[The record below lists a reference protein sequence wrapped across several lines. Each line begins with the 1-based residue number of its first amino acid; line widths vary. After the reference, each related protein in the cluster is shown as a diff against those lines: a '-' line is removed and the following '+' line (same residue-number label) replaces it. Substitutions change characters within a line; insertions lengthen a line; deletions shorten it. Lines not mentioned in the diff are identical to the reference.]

1 MDCLKIVGS
10 TLMIS
15 ALRTVSMAFGTE
27 LSKNYQCSTSSNVAA
42 QMAISLFAPE
52 TRDDIGELLLLQ
64 FTLS

>member
-1 MDCLKIVGS
+1 
-10 TLMIS
+10 
-15 ALRTVSMAFGTE
+15 MAFGTE

-52 TRDDIGELLLLQ
+52 TGDDIGELLLLQ